1 MINFRQILE
10 PFTATNLKVRKGNVI
25 KDFLSVA
32 GHLNVTHLIIFT
44 KTEKAGYLKL
54 ARLPRGPTLTYKI
67 VNFTLTK
74 DVRSSL
80 KKPLVY
86 SGLFK
91 ASPLLVLNA
100 FNGEEIKTKLMTSM
114 WQNLFPSINI
124 NKVHLNSIRRCVML
138 NMNQDTQL
146 IDFRH
151 YAIKVKPVG
160 LSKPVRKLISGKKI
174 PDLGQFNDVDEVM
187 SLDKAFTES
196 EGEGDEV
203 DETRQVTLPQKIS
216 SRGNMINEKSSI
228 RLIKSVFHL

>member
-10 PFTATNLKVRKGNVI
+10 PFTATNLKVRKGNVV

-100 FNGEEIKTKLMTSM
+100 FNGEEIQTKLMTSM

-124 NKVHLNSIRRCVML
+124 NKVNLNSIRRCVML

-160 LSKPVRKLISGKKI
+160 LSRPVRKLISGKKI

-203 DETRQVTLPQKIS
+203 DQTRQVTLPQKIS
-216 SRGNMINEKSSI
+216 SRGNMMNEKSSI